1 VATVDATIETRSLSM
16 RYGTTVAVDD
26 LSIAVR
32 PGRVTGFVGPNDAGK
47 TTTMQLSRT
56 KPVDERAP
64 SRSAC
69 ARKLAS
75 NLHLGGTRVRS
86 HLATECGAAAFTTPP
101 G

>member
-32 PGRVTGFVGPNDAGK
+32 PGRVTGFVRPNDAGK

-56 KPVDERAP
+56 
-64 SRSAC
+64 
-69 ARKLAS
+69 
-75 NLHLGGTRVRS
+75 
-86 HLATECGAAAFTTPP
+86 
-101 G
+101 